1 MAASFLFTSRAP
13 QVASPLDPTLAPQ
26 LSLSWAPGLGAGV
39 WPGACPLPTPL
50 AQPAA
55 RVRTLRRPVRSHRS
69 LGLDWGGVPLA
80 GGLIVVLVLLA
91 LVVVP
96 ERPWDQEAICQRHA
110 GVEACRV
117 W

>member
-13 QVASPLDPTLAPQ
+13 QAASPLDPSLAPP
-26 LSLSWAPGLGAGV
+26 LSLSWAPGLGAGL
-39 WPGACPLPTPL
+39 WPGARPLPTPL
-50 AQPAA
+50 PRPAA
-55 RVRTLRRPVRSHRS
+55 RVRTLRRPVSSHRR
-69 LGLDWGGVPLA
+69 LGLDWAGVPLA
-80 GGLIVVLVLLA
+80 GGLIAVLVLLA
-91 LVVVP
+91 LVVAP